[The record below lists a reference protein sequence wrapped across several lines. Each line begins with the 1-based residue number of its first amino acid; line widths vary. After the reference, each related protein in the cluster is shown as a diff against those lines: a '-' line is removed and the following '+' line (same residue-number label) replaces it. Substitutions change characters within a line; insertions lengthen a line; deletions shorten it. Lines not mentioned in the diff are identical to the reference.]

1 MIEELDELK
10 QGSGRVRDT
19 IRWLEVQL
27 RSGNRFLRTQ
37 RLDERKELPMIKY
50 PKKKDKETWWVHDA
64 QEFQIDRSCLKEN
77 PSKGS

>member
-50 PKKKDKETWWVHDA
+50 PKKKDKETWWVHATTRRDMT
-64 QEFQIDRSCLKEN
+64 LKN
-77 PSKGS
+77 FKSIGHAWC